1 MAARRPSTDRAT
13 DTDKG
18 TDTDTDTDTQA
29 VTNCYREI
37 QIQKHTESIWGR

>member
-18 TDTDTDTDTQA
+18 TDTDTDTQA

-37 QIQKHTESIWGR
+37 QIQIHTESIWGR